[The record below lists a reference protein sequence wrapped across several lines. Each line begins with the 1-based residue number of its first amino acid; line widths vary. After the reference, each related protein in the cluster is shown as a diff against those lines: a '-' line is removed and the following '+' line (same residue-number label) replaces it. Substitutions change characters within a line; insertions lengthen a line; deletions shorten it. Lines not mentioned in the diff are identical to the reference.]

1 MDYETEQDN
10 LYIIG
15 SLLRSKPVEEPTVVS
30 DDNIAN
36 SSFTVD
42 ADGESIP
49 VAMDS
54 DPNHPNVEP
63 ETDTHGQ
70 SFIARTL
77 SGMSSVGSDLSKAVV
92 KGVPKGAEETLYGA
106 AELVGA
112 PVDLVNWIASKVPGV
127 GQYIS
132 SDMPIGG
139 SDSIKYVLDAYNN
152 FVNENIPGAET
163 ANTWVA
169 NLQYDNQMLG
179 NISEG
184 LAQFSV
190 AAVPAASMVKALT
203 SANALVRGV
212 YWGAIADYA
221 AFNPNDE
228 TLTVMLTK
236 MWDGATPEE
245 RSAISNTV
253 IAIMEKNT
261 DDPEIIN
268 RAKAMLEGGIL
279 GVASEGLV
287 KVLIEGAK
295 YVPWKKAATA
305 TAGGAAMNMQNP
317 SDAEAGFL
325 TSAVKGALKSGDNVA
340 SDVVEDTVNTSRR
353 GFLKG
358 IIATPI
364 AISANNIN
372 KIIPEGIISKAAP
385 NIGDGISNLSKLLSN
400 GIFPDKQTLSAVAS
414 SIDNKILDLRDEG
427 LSNSPDSEDLRMV
440 LWDLEKLEKANVYPA
455 KIDYFSN
462 LSKDLYDTRVED
474 VIEQIKDDI
483 NTEPDM
489 RVYTELDPMDYTK
502 DIAGLKIEDIE
513 NLKDS
518 TIPVNPDMGEPKG
531 VLTSSSRKLLQSDTI
546 LDDTKTVLDARAKQ
560 MELSPKD
567 RVQPSG
573 QNPLFDTSP
582 KSYEKTL
589 VSHKQKEIV
598 LPRNNGEV
606 ATLPIRDRARAVL
619 DNTDA
624 IAQEIA
630 NSIKPAIGSNVQYFY
645 HTAPLIDKAV
655 ALGIPEKVAKKQ
667 LFKFAQNYAVTSPRT
682 RTEENLRSAS
692 LVSAKETLGKDVTEI
707 LGSGGDGINEKGYP
721 MMINEGGIHKK
732 LIEDKQAGKL
742 NVNTN
747 PKPVSFA
754 ENVSGNL
761 KVVTVDTHAIR
772 AVFYVMNK
780 LNPGSVPIDFI
791 GGKKPKKTK
800 EFQEMY
806 KKDPS
811 SLDVATMIKDTLA
824 KQMINGK
831 SMQTE
836 YAVFADIY
844 KKVAEIA
851 GVNPAEAQS
860 LTWFTFGDLTGLGS
874 APKTIVDLID
884 ERVDVTSQ
892 LTGQSKEEVFKKF
905 MQGAIPLASLDGL
918 NLLDTGA
925 EIGLDAS
932 TIVA

>member
-15 SLLRSKPVEEPTVVS
+15 SLLRSKPVKEPTVTS
-30 DDNIAN
+30 D
-36 SSFTVD
+36 SGE
-42 ADGESIP
+42 AD
-49 VAMDS
+49 
-54 DPNHPNVEP
+54 
-63 ETDTHGQ
+63 TQGQ
-70 SFIARTL
+70 SFIDKTL
-77 SGMSSVGSDLSKAVV
+77 SNVSSVGSDVGKAIV

-112 PVDLVNWIASKVPGV
+112 PVDTLNWVMSKVPGV

-152 FVNENIPGAET
+152 FVNDNIPGVKT
-163 ANTWVA
+163 ANTWVE
-169 NLQYDNQMLG
+169 NLQYDNEMLG
-179 NISEG
+179 GITEG
-184 LAQFSV
+184 VAQFSV
-190 AAVPAASMVKALT
+190 AAVPAATMVKALT
-203 SANALVRGV
+203 SANAFVRGL

-221 AFNPNDE
+221 AFNPNDP
-228 TLTVMLTK
+228 TLTVSLTK
-236 MWDGATPEE
+236 MWDGATPAE
-245 RSAISNTV
+245 RTNIGNTV
-253 IAIMEKNT
+253 VSILEKNENN
-261 DDPEIIN
+261 PEIIN
-268 RAKAMLEGGIL
+268 RAKSAIEGGIL
-279 GVASEGLV
+279 GGATEGVIKAIML
-287 KVLIEGAK
+287 GAK
-295 YVPWKKAATA
+295 YVPWKPVAGA
-305 TAGGAAMNMQNP
+305 TAGSVAMSTQ
-317 SDAEAGFL
+317 DAEANFL
-325 TSAVKGALKSGDNVA
+325 KPIVKGALKSGD
-340 SDVVEDTVNTSRR
+340 DVVDNVVDSTMVILPKQVNKGSDMVLEYPSLFHGTTKKGLDYLDINKSRR
-353 GFLKG
+353 TQFGAIPAINATNNKKLASAFTRGELGKDPEGEIYKLKG
-358 IIATPI
+358 SFKILNLK
-364 AISANNIN
+364 NN
-372 KIIPEGIISKAAP
+372 EGRTLWEQTYNRDPQKALAD
-385 NIGDGISNLSKLLSN
+385 GYDGIQ
-400 GIFPDKQTLSAVAS
+400 FQQ
-414 SIDNKILDLRDEG
+414 
-427 LSNSPDSEDLRMV
+427 
-440 LWDLEKLEKANVYPA
+440 LENDRIEAFYKDINV
-455 KIDYFSN
+455 D
-462 LSKDLYDTRVED
+462 DVED
-474 VIEQIKDDI
+474 AVEIQLFKPRIEIEKTTDTSLKLGDDVVG
-483 NTEPDM
+483 D
-489 RVYTELDPMDYTK
+489 V
-502 DIAGLKIEDIE
+502 
-513 NLKDS
+513 
-518 TIPVNPDMGEPKG
+518 
-531 VLTSSSRKLLQSDTI
+531 VLPNAKQV

-874 APKTIVDLID
+874 EPKTIVDLID
-884 ERVDVTSQ
+884 DRVDVTSQ

-905 MQGAIPLASLDGL
+905 MQGAIPLASFDGL

>member
-15 SLLRSKPVEEPTVVS
+15 SLLRSKPVEEPTVTS
-30 DDNIAN
+30 D
-36 SSFTVD
+36 SGE
-42 ADGESIP
+42 AD
-49 VAMDS
+49 
-54 DPNHPNVEP
+54 
-63 ETDTHGQ
+63 TQGQ
-70 SFIARTL
+70 SFIDKTL
-77 SGMSSVGSDLSKAVV
+77 SNVSSVGSDVGKAIV

-112 PVDLVNWIASKVPGV
+112 PVDTLNWVMSKVPGV

-152 FVNENIPGAET
+152 FVNDNIPGVKT
-163 ANTWVA
+163 ANTWVE
-169 NLQYDNQMLG
+169 NLQYDNEMLG
-179 NISEG
+179 GITEG
-184 LAQFSV
+184 VAQFSV
-190 AAVPAASMVKALT
+190 AAVPAATMVKALT
-203 SANALVRGV
+203 SANAFVRGL

-221 AFNPNDE
+221 AFNPNDP
-228 TLTVMLTK
+228 TLTVSLTK
-236 MWDGATPEE
+236 MWDGATPAE
-245 RSAISNTV
+245 RTNIGNTV
-253 IAIMEKNT
+253 VSILEKNENN
-261 DDPEIIN
+261 PEIIN
-268 RAKAMLEGGIL
+268 RAKSAIEGGIL
-279 GVASEGLV
+279 GGATEGVIKAIML
-287 KVLIEGAK
+287 GAK
-295 YVPWKKAATA
+295 YVPWKPVAGA
-305 TAGGAAMNMQNP
+305 TAGSVAMSTQ
-317 SDAEAGFL
+317 DAEANFL
-325 TSAVKGALKSGDNVA
+325 KPIVKGALKSGD
-340 SDVVEDTVNTSRR
+340 DVVDNVVDSTMVILPKQVNKGSDMVLEYPSLFHGTTKKGLDYLDINKSRR
-353 GFLKG
+353 TQFGAIPAINATNNKKLASAFTRGELGKDPEGEIYKLKG
-358 IIATPI
+358 SFKILNLK
-364 AISANNIN
+364 NN
-372 KIIPEGIISKAAP
+372 EGRTLWEQTYNRDPQKALAD
-385 NIGDGISNLSKLLSN
+385 GYDGIQ
-400 GIFPDKQTLSAVAS
+400 FQQ
-414 SIDNKILDLRDEG
+414 
-427 LSNSPDSEDLRMV
+427 
-440 LWDLEKLEKANVYPA
+440 LENDRIEAFYKDINV
-455 KIDYFSN
+455 D
-462 LSKDLYDTRVED
+462 DVED
-474 VIEQIKDDI
+474 AVEIQLFKPRIEIEKITDTSLKLGDDVVG
-483 NTEPDM
+483 D
-489 RVYTELDPMDYTK
+489 V
-502 DIAGLKIEDIE
+502 
-513 NLKDS
+513 
-518 TIPVNPDMGEPKG
+518 
-531 VLTSSSRKLLQSDTI
+531 VLPNAKQV

-874 APKTIVDLID
+874 EPKTIVDLID
-884 ERVDVTSQ
+884 DRVDVTSQ

-905 MQGAIPLASLDGL
+905 MQGAIPLASFDGL

>member
-15 SLLRSKPVEEPTVVS
+15 SLLRSKPVKEPTVTS
-30 DDNIAN
+30 D
-36 SSFTVD
+36 SGE
-42 ADGESIP
+42 AD
-49 VAMDS
+49 
-54 DPNHPNVEP
+54 
-63 ETDTHGQ
+63 TQGQ
-70 SFIARTL
+70 SFIDKTL
-77 SGMSSVGSDLSKAVV
+77 SNVSSVGSDVGKAIV

-112 PVDLVNWIASKVPGV
+112 PVDTLNWVMSKVPGV

-152 FVNENIPGAET
+152 FVNDNIPGVKT
-163 ANTWVA
+163 ANTWVE
-169 NLQYDNQMLG
+169 NLQYDNEMLG
-179 NISEG
+179 GITEG
-184 LAQFSV
+184 VAQFSV
-190 AAVPAASMVKALT
+190 AAVPAATMVKALT
-203 SANALVRGV
+203 SANAFVRGL

-221 AFNPNDE
+221 AFNPNDP
-228 TLTVMLTK
+228 TLTVSLTK
-236 MWDGATPEE
+236 MWDGATPAE
-245 RSAISNTV
+245 RTNIGNTV
-253 IAIMEKNT
+253 VSILEKNENN
-261 DDPEIIN
+261 PEIIN
-268 RAKAMLEGGIL
+268 RAKSAIEGGIL
-279 GVASEGLV
+279 GGATEGVIKAIML
-287 KVLIEGAK
+287 GAK
-295 YVPWKKAATA
+295 YVPWKPVAGA
-305 TAGGAAMNMQNP
+305 TAGSVAMSTQ
-317 SDAEAGFL
+317 DAEANFL
-325 TSAVKGALKSGDNVA
+325 KPIVKGALKSGD
-340 SDVVEDTVNTSRR
+340 DVVDNVVDSTMVILPKQVNKGSDMVLEYPSLFHGTTKKGLDYLDINKSRR
-353 GFLKG
+353 TQFGAIPAINATNNKKLASAFTRGELGKDPEGEIYKLKG
-358 IIATPI
+358 SFKILNLK
-364 AISANNIN
+364 NN
-372 KIIPEGIISKAAP
+372 EGRTLWEQTYNRDPQKALAD
-385 NIGDGISNLSKLLSN
+385 GYDGIQ
-400 GIFPDKQTLSAVAS
+400 FQQ
-414 SIDNKILDLRDEG
+414 
-427 LSNSPDSEDLRMV
+427 
-440 LWDLEKLEKANVYPA
+440 LENDRIEAFYKDINV
-455 KIDYFSN
+455 D
-462 LSKDLYDTRVED
+462 DVED
-474 VIEQIKDDI
+474 AVEIQLFKPRIEIEKITDTSLKLGDDVVG
-483 NTEPDM
+483 D
-489 RVYTELDPMDYTK
+489 V
-502 DIAGLKIEDIE
+502 
-513 NLKDS
+513 
-518 TIPVNPDMGEPKG
+518 
-531 VLTSSSRKLLQSDTI
+531 VLPNAKQV

-874 APKTIVDLID
+874 EPKTIVDLID
-884 ERVDVTSQ
+884 DRVDVTSQ

-905 MQGAIPLASLDGL
+905 MQGAIPLASFDGL